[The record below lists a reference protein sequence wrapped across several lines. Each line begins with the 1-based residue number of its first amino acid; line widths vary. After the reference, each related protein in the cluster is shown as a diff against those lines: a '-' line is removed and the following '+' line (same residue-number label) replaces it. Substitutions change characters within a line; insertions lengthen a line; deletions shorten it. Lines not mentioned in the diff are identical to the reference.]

1 MQVSA
6 RSYLTAGMSFVAA
19 GAIIATPMSPL
30 APKQEPSHRLVGD
43 QQVHLAALTAPISVH
58 NPAGNPQA
66 VHVLADVSRAFQVVK
81 AANATSAIGGTSA
94 SPSVGRTTVPQ
105 LGAAAAIP
113 ALAKTAQTGAVTKQD
128 PETADTPGAAGGQS
142 LVPRSAAVNAFD
154 PSAVENVLTSAGQL
168 LVDVNIELPRRILE
182 ASAVNFDDFLHDAAR
197 NPFDAV
203 GALTRFLAAEGD
215 TIMTVG
221 DAFGSV
227 VGDDAEHLYDAIGAV
242 FGVKP
247 PDEGVVS
254 AKTVIKPGATAVS
267 PVSGVV
273 DNTTAKGQQGLDPDS
288 KGVVTGKHSQDGSA
302 GPAKVHAPGPKG
314 DTAPA
319 KQSGT
324 EIKDQSP
331 SNSTDTTKGDTTTK
345 GETTKGDTTTKG
357 GATAPN
363 GQSTSTP
370 TSHLHNGVSSTAN
383 AGTKDKGAS
392 KTKGSTHTASHKA
405 GTGKHRATKGGRSG
419 HGGHAGK

>member
-58 NPAGNPQA
+58 NPARNPQA
-66 VHVLADVSRAFQVVK
+66 VHVLADVSRAFHVVK

-94 SPSVGRTTVPQ
+94 SPSGARTTVPQ

-113 ALAKTAQTGAVTKQD
+113 AMAKATQTGAVTKQD
-128 PETADTPGAAGGQS
+128 PQTADTPSAAGGQS
-142 LVPRSAAVNAFD
+142 LVPRRAAINAFD
-154 PSAVENVLTSAGQL
+154 PSAVENVLASAGQL

-182 ASAVNFDDFLHDAAR
+182 ASAVNFDDFLHDATR
-197 NPFDAV
+197 NPFDTV
-203 GALTRFLAAEGD
+203 SALTRFFAAEGP
-215 TIMTVG
+215 TIMAVG
-221 DAFGSV
+221 DAFDSV
-227 VGDDAEHLYDAIGAV
+227 VRDDTAHLYDAIGAV

-247 PDEGVVS
+247 SDEGVVS

-273 DNTTAKGQQGLDPDS
+273 DKTTAKGQQGLDPGS
-288 KGVVTGKHSQDGSA
+288 KGVTGKHSQDGSA
-302 GPAKVHAPGPKG
+302 RPAKVNAQGPKG

-331 SNSTDTTKGDTTTK
+331 SNSTDA
-345 GETTKGDTTTKG
+345 TKGDTTTKG

-363 GQSTSTP
+363 GHSTSTP
-370 TSHLHNGVSSTAN
+370 TRHLHNGVSSTVN
-383 AGTKDKGAS
+383 GGTKDKGAS

-405 GTGKHRATKGGRSG
+405 GTGKHRATKGGHSG

>member
-1 MQVSA
+1 MQVST

-43 QQVHLAALTAPISVH
+43 QQVHLAALTTPINIH
-58 NPAGNPQA
+58 NSARNPQA

-81 AANATSAIGGTSA
+81 GANATSAIGGTSA
-94 SPSVGRTTVPQ
+94 SPSVGRATVPQ
-105 LGAAAAIP
+105 LGAAAAVP
-113 ALAKTAQTGAVTKQD
+113 ALAKTAQTGAVTTQD
-128 PETADTPGAAGGQS
+128 PETADTPSAAGGQS
-142 LVPRSAAVNAFD
+142 LAPRSAAVNAFD
-154 PSAVENVLTSAGQL
+154 PSGIENVLTSAGQL
-168 LVDVNIELPRRILE
+168 LVDVNIELPRQILE

-197 NPFDAV
+197 NPFDEV
-203 GALTRFLAAEGD
+203 GALSRFLAAEGD
-215 TIMTVG
+215 TIKTVG
-221 DAFGSV
+221 DAFSSV
-227 VGDDAEHLYDAIGAV
+227 VGDDAAHLYGAIAAV

-247 PDEGVVS
+247 PDADVMT

-273 DNTTAKGQQGLDPDS
+273 DNTTAKGQRGLDPSS
-288 KGVVTGKHSQDGSA
+288 KGVTGKHSQDGSVR
-302 GPAKVHAPGPKG
+302 PAKIHAPGPKG

-319 KQSGT
+319 DQSGT

-331 SNSTDTTKGDTTTK
+331 SNSTDATKGDTTKGDTT
-345 GETTKGDTTTKG
+345 KGD
-357 GATAPN
+357 ATAPN

-370 TSHLHNGVSSTAN
+370 TSHEHNGVSSTVN
-383 AGTKDKGAS
+383 GGTKDTGAS
-392 KTKGSTHTASHKA
+392 KTKGSTHTASHTA
-405 GTGKHRATKGGRSG
+405 GTGKHRAAKGGHSG

>member
-1 MQVSA
+1 MQVST

-43 QQVHLAALTAPISVH
+43 QQVHLAALTAPISIH
-58 NPAGNPQA
+58 NPARNPQA

-94 SPSVGRTTVPQ
+94 SPSGARTTVPQ

-113 ALAKTAQTGAVTKQD
+113 ALAKAAQIGAVTAQD

-154 PSAVENVLTSAGQL
+154 PSGVENVLASAGQL

-203 GALTRFLAAEGD
+203 GALSRFLAAEGD
-215 TIMTVG
+215 TISTVG
-221 DAFGSV
+221 DAFSSV
-227 VGDDAEHLYDAIGAV
+227 VGDDAQHLYNAIGAV
-242 FGVKP
+242 FGVKFP
-247 PDEGVVS
+247 EEGVVS
-254 AKTVIKPGATAVS
+254 TKTVIKPGATAAS

-273 DNTTAKGQQGLDPDS
+273 DNTTAKGQLGLDPGF

-302 GPAKVHAPGPKG
+302 RPAKVNAPGQKG
-314 DTAPA
+314 YTAPA

-331 SNSTDTTKGDTTTK
+331 SDSTDATKGDTTKGD
-345 GETTKGDTTTKG
+345 
-357 GATAPN
+357 ATAPN

-370 TSHLHNGVSSTAN
+370 TSHEHNGVSSTVN
-383 AGTKDKGAS
+383 GGTKDKGAS
-392 KTKGSTHTASHKA
+392 KTKGSTHTASHTA
-405 GTGKHRATKGGRSG
+405 GTGKQRAAKGGHSG

>member
-1 MQVSA
+1 MQVST

-43 QQVHLAALTAPISVH
+43 QQVHLAALTAPIGIH
-58 NPAGNPQA
+58 NPAANPQA
-66 VHVLADVSRAFQVVK
+66 VHILADVSRAFHVVK
-81 AANATSAIGGTSA
+81 AANATSAIGRTSA
-94 SPSVGRTTVPQ
+94 SPSVGRATIPQ
-105 LGAAAAIP
+105 LGAAAATVP

-128 PETADTPGAAGGQS
+128 PETANTPGAAGGQS

-168 LVDVNIELPRRILE
+168 LVDVNIELPRQIL
-182 ASAVNFDDFLHDAAR
+182 AATAVNFDDLLHDAAGH
-197 NPFDAV
+197 PFDLV
-203 GALTRFLAAEGD
+203 GALSRFLTTESES
-215 TIMTVG
+215 INKVG
-221 DAFGSV
+221 DVFSSIV
-227 VGDDAEHLYDAIGAV
+227 SDDTNELQNAIGAV

-247 PDEGVVS
+247 ADEGVVS
-254 AKTVIKPGATAVS
+254 AKTVIKTGATAAS

-273 DNTTAKGQQGLDPDS
+273 DNTTAKGHLGLDPGS
-288 KGVVTGKHSQDGSA
+288 KGVTGKHSLDGSA
-302 GPAKVHAPGPKG
+302 GPAKIHAPGPKS
-314 DTAPA
+314 DTAPTR
-319 KQSGT
+319 QSGT

-331 SNSTDTTKGDTTTK
+331 SNSTDA
-345 GETTKGDTTTKG
+345 TKGDTTTKG

-363 GQSTSTP
+363 GQSTSAP
-370 TSHLHNGVSSTAN
+370 TRHLHNGVTSTVN

-392 KTKGSTHTASHKA
+392 KAEGSKHTAAHKA
-405 GTGKHRATKGGRSG
+405 GTGKHRAAKGS